1 MSQGDE
7 LRSLL
12 SSADDPRQRTLLVE
26 AARIAD
32 RLDELDRII
41 AGKGVLKLMCFR
53 LKDLTEALM
62 TNGDIPVRV
71 EVKFDAV
78 LAEARQQ
85 ASTLR
90 GLLQSLGVER
100 VTGAASDGGGGGLL
114 ASISAIGQGQAA
126 AAGSPPAKVG

>member
-1 MSQGDE
+1 MSQGDR

-12 SSADDPRQRTLLVE
+12 DSAKDPRQYALLVE

-41 AGKGVLKLMCFR
+41 AGKGVLNLMRFR
-53 LKDLTEALM
+53 LHDLFSDEDER
-62 TNGDIPVRV
+62 NVSV
-71 EVKFDAV
+71 EVKFDSV

-90 GLLQSLGVER
+90 ALLQSLGVER
-100 VTGAASDGGGGGLL
+100 VTGAKGKGGGGLL
-114 ASISAIGQGQAA
+114 GSLTSNWQAA
-126 AAGSPPAKVG
+126 AEGSAPSEVG